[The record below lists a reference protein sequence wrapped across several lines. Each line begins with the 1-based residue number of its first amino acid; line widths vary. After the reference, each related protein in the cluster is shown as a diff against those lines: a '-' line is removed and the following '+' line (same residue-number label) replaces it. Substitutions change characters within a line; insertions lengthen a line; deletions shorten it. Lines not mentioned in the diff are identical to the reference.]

1 MSEPRKTMKPIL
13 EEKEEKKEDLPKPHI
28 ELQNDPKNL
37 PVNPL
42 SPEERYLK
50 RKIEV
55 TERDHEEFLAYL
67 EAKRASEEE
76 KRAQQTNPEQA
87 ERAPSGPA
95 QVATSKL
102 NRRSFLTVVAGTAAV
117 GEAAAL

>member
-1 MSEPRKTMKPIL
+1 MSERRTTRQPIL
-13 EEKEEKKEDLPKPHI
+13 KEAEENLPKLQI
-28 ELQNDPKNL
+28 DIQNDPKNL
-37 PVNPL
+37 SVNPL

-102 NRRSFLTVVAGTAAV
+102 N
-117 GEAAAL
+117 